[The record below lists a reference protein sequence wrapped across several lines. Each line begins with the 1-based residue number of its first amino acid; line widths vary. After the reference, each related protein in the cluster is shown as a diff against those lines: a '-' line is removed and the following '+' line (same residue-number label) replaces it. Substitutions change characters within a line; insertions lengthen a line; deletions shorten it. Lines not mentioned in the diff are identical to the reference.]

1 MEKKFTHAKSSEL
14 YKKNEKTFRDHSSG
28 FDVVMKK
35 LLSTLLIILHL
46 TSISNSATIS
56 EPFIKENSSGD
67 VTYAFDIYCEFDR
80 GQFMYGSDLQRKIST
95 GGWVSFKL
103 ILRDDSYDNESK

>member
-1 MEKKFTHAKSSEL
+1 
-14 YKKNEKTFRDHSSG
+14 
-28 FDVVMKK
+28 MKK

-56 EPFIKENSSGD
+56 EPFIKEHSSGD

-80 GQFMYGSDLQRKIST
+80 GQFMYGSDLQRKTSM

-103 ILRDDSYDNESK
+103 ILRDDSHDNESKESMTIHESLNHILLQMISDIENVYI